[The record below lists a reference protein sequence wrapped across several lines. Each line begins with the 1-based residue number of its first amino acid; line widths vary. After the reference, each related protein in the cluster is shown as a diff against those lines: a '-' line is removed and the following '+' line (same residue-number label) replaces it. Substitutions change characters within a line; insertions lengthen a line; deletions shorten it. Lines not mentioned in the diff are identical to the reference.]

1 MNLPPITINNEA
13 LNTEQVT
20 IVRNALK
27 AYVYELKMERLENA
41 DAHWKKMNKVYVEQ
55 LNELIKKFE

>member
-1 MNLPPITINNEA
+1 MNLPPITINNEV
-13 LNTEQVT
+13 LNTEQVA

>member
-41 DAHWKKMNKVYVEQ
+41 DAHWKKMNKFYVEQ